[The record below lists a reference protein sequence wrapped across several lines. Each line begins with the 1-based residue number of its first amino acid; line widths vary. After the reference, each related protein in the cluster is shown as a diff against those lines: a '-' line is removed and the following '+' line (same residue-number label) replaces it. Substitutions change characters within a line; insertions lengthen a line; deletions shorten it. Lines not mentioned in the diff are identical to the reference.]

1 MYSIF
6 GPAGG
11 ATPDFSDVPVH
22 HPYHDVVYNLA
33 DRGIISGFSDGT
45 FGPERPVVRQQFAK
59 MIVKTLALPVS
70 AGDHCPF

>member
-1 MYSIF
+1 VYSIF